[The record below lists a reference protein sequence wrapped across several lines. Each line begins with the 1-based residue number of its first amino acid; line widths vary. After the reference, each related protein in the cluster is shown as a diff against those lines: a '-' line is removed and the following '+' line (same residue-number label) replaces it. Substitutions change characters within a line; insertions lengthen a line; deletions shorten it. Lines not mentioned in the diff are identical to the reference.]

1 MSGAEFCIVQDCRMS
16 DLSGIKALTFD
27 VFGTT
32 VDWCGGIARESEA
45 MLGGRAKLDWVAF
58 ANRWRKEYQPAMD
71 EVRSGRRDYV
81 VMDQLHRE
89 MLDVALAEFGV
100 TGVSDAEKDHLALG
114 WRRLD
119 PWPDVVA
126 GMTRLKQRF
135 TVAAL
140 SNGNIALVTEMAK
153 RSGIPWDVILGAD
166 FVRTYKP
173 MPVLYDSAP
182 KLLMLE
188 PSEIMM
194 VACHTWDVDSAA
206 KRGFRTA
213 YVGRPHEYGVGSAYG
228 APSPGTYDVQV
239 ASFVELAEVLGV

>member
-1 MSGAEFCIVQDCRMS
+1 M
-16 DLSGIKALTFD
+16 
-27 VFGTT
+27 
-32 VDWCGGIARESEA
+32 
-45 MLGGRAKLDWVAF
+45 
-58 ANRWRKEYQPAMD
+58 
-71 EVRSGRRDYV
+71 
-81 VMDQLHRE
+81 
-89 MLDVALAEFGV
+89 ALAEFGV

-182 KLLMLE
+182 LLLDLVQDRTRLGQMAQQAASLARPQAAE
-188 PSEIMM
+188 AI
-194 VACHTWDVDSAA
+194 VDELL
-206 KRGFRTA
+206 RL
-213 YVGRPHEYGVGSAYG
+213 G
-228 APSPGTYDVQV
+228 ASHG
-239 ASFVELAEVLGV
+239 

>member
-1 MSGAEFCIVQDCRMS
+1 MS

-182 KLLMLE
+182 LLLDLK
-188 PSEIMM
+188 PPEIMM
-194 VACHTWDVDSAA
+194 VACHMWDLDAAA
-206 KRGFRTA
+206 KQGLRTA
-213 YVGRPHEYGVGSAYG
+213 YVRRKDEYGVG
-228 APSPGTYDVQV
+228 APIQTPAKGVYDLQLE
-239 ASFVELAEVLGV
+239 SFEELADALAP

>member
-1 MSGAEFCIVQDCRMS
+1 MS

-32 VDWCGGIARESEA
+32 VDWCSGVARESEA
-45 MLGGRAKLDWVAF
+45 MLGGLEHKLDWVAF
-58 ANRWRKEYQPAMD
+58 ANRWRSEYHPAME

-89 MLDVALAEFGV
+89 MLDVALDEFGV
-100 TGVSDAEKDHLALG
+100 TGISAEEKDHLALG

-119 PWPDVVA
+119 PWPDVVP
-126 GMTRLKQRF
+126 GLMRLRPRF
-135 TVAAL
+135 TLAAL
-140 SNGNIALVTEMAK
+140 SNGNIALVAEMAK
-153 RSGIPWDVILGAD
+153 RGGIPWDVVLGAD

-173 MPVLYDSAP
+173 MPALYDSAP
-182 KLLMLE
+182 KLLMLK

-194 VACHTWDVDSAA
+194 VACHVWDVDNAA

-213 YVGRPHEYGVGSAYG
+213 YVARPEEYGVGSPYN
-228 APSPGTYDVQV
+228 APAAGTYDVQV
-239 ASFVELAEVLGV
+239 TSFGELAEVLGA